1 MAEGKTG
8 GAGQFAK
15 QVQKRFSRAQEKV
28 LQKLGKTVETKD
40 EQFEQSAYN
49 FQQQQIEGHKLYKD
63 LKAFLSAVKV
73 MHESSKKLAETLQE
87 IYSVEWD
94 GHGDLKAIAEERI
107 GKRGRK
113 LVDYD
118 SARHHLEAL
127 QNAKK
132 KDEAKIA
139 KAEEEFYKAQAVFED
154 LNKELREELPVLY
167 NSRIACYVTIFQNI
181 SNLRDIF
188 YKEMSKLNHDLYDVM
203 RKLEKQHSSKVF
215 IIKGVS
221 SSNRRSLIISP
232 PVHSPP
238 PMVFT
243 SPENAADGTPA
254 MLSDNS
260 AGNKRESISAAE
272 GEAASSRS
280 SEIQDEQPTS
290 AAAVST
296 PDKRESMSA
305 ESVPSGAGEIE
316 DQMPPSPAAS
326 TPDQRK
332 SLSTADEE
340 SVSSGTS
347 ELQDENQPG
356 TLEEPSRATEKLHR
370 GVEDVAAATAA
381 KILSAA
387 IAEAVS
393 KAKASPLP
401 SDGASTQALAPES
414 LETDPSDLQGEN
426 ECSVPQ
432 AGNEIPSLQTAPS
445 PGVKE
450 ETMPSEDTRPP
461 ASREESSH
469 PGNLVPL
476 GEVLV
481 CPENAMELPSEASPS
496 PIPAHQDPA
505 GTHSSSPPKA
515 EVANDQKQQQREM
528 EQGLCQLSRE
538 AEEDHDSE
546 GSLEELDISPK
557 GTETQIMFGFTP
569 EDKTSNHQHELPLGF
584 LFKAQA
590 IQAHTSADGS
600 HLQFRE
606 GEIILVVS
614 DSQVQQEEGFL
625 TGFKE
630 SDWKANQ
637 DLVQKGAFP
646 QDLIR
651 PISE

>member
-1 MAEGKTG
+1 
-8 GAGQFAK
+8 
-15 QVQKRFSRAQEKV
+15 
-28 LQKLGKTVETKD
+28 
-40 EQFEQSAYN
+40 
-49 FQQQQIEGHKLYKD
+49 
-63 LKAFLSAVKV
+63 

-94 GHGDLKAIAEERI
+94 GHGDLKAIAESNDLLWEDYEDKLADQAVRTMENYIAQFSEIKERI

-215 IIKGVS
+215 IIKGV